1 MIRYVLTAGALA
13 VLTTATPV
21 HAFGS
26 GQQAGTGLSHGLR
39 LPETTPDAI
48 PVSGTE
54 EHSHDMSSGMGP
66 WSLGD
71 LTIAGAFSRATL
83 PNAPVGGGFLTV
95 TNAGSE
101 DDTLVAASTAVAGRT
116 EIHEMAMEGEVMKM
130 RALTDGLPIPAGAT
144 VELKP
149 GGFHLMFME
158 LTGSLVEGETFT
170 VTLTFEKA
178 GEIEVP
184 ISIAGPGAKG
194 MDHSGH
200 SGHSATD

>member
-1 MIRYVLTAGALA
+1 MIRPLLTAGALA
-13 VLTTATPV
+13 VLTTTTPV
-21 HAFGS
+21 HAFGA
-26 GQQAGTGLSHGLR
+26 GQQAVTALPNLLR
-39 LPETTPDAI
+39 LPETAPDVVA
-48 PVSGTE
+48 VSGTE
-54 EHSHDMSSGMGP
+54 EHAHDVSSGIGP

-71 LTIAGAFSRATL
+71 LTIAEAFSRATL

-130 RALTDGLPIPAGAT
+130 RQLTDGLPIPAGET
-144 VELKP
+144 IELKP

-158 LTGSLVEGETFT
+158 LTGPLVEGETFS

-200 SGHSATD
+200 GGHSATD